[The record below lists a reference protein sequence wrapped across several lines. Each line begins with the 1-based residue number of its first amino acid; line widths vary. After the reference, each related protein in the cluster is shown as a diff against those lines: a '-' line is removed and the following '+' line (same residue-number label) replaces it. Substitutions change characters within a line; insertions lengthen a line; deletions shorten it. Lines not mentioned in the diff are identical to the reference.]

1 MIYEINSL
9 NSYDAVKSGAT
20 FIINSAD
27 GNRALV
33 SAETLLETIAI
44 LFTHEESSLSNL
56 MNSPEWRQPCI
67 GC

>member
-33 SAETLLETIAI
+33 SAETLPEII
-44 LFTHEESSLSNL
+44 NIISIHEESSLSNL
-56 MNSPEWRQPCI
+56 INSPEWRQPCI

>member
-1 MIYEINSL
+1 MIYEIKSV

-33 SAETLLETIAI
+33 SAETLPEII
-44 LFTHEESSLSNL
+44 DIISTHEESSLSNL
-56 MNSPEWRQPCI
+56 MNSLEWKQPCI

>member
-1 MIYEINSL
+1 MIYEIKSI
-9 NSYDAVKSGAT
+9 NSYDAVKGGAT

-33 SAETLLETIAI
+33 SAETLPEII
-44 LFTHEESSLSNL
+44 NIFSTHEESSLSNL
-56 MNSPEWRQPCI
+56 MNSSEWKQPCI

>member
-27 GNRALV
+27 GSRALV
-33 SAETLLETIAI
+33 SIETLPDTIDI
-44 LFTHEESSLSNL
+44 ISTHEESSLSSLINL
-56 MNSPEWRQPCI
+56 SEWRQPCI